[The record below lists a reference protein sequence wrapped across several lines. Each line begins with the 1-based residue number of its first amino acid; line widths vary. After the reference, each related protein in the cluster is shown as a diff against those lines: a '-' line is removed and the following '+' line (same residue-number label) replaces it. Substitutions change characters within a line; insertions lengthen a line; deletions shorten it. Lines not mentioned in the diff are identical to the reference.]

1 MTTFHVAGEP
11 ATILAQIILA
21 AVRTTVL
28 AIIAALL
35 LKFLRVKSTSACLLA
50 WKIVLYVGLIMPVLG
65 WFLPPL
71 SVPIPYVFAPAP
83 ASTGSLAQHESAAFS
98 AFTLHKFA
106 TNTQPETS
114 NRSGSPSGGG
124 RLPTDDAHPNNRR
137 TNLLATLTGWAPIA
151 AGVYATVAIF
161 FVSIL
166 LVGLELA
173 RRLVRSSKPIND
185 SRVTDRL
192 RSVAHTVRSPCVPA
206 AYESSLVAVP
216 ITAGV
221 FTPPILL
228 PSTWREWDNA
238 KLDAVLT
245 HEMSHVARRDSL
257 AQFASLLHRAIF
269 WFSPLAWWLNRY
281 LSELAEEA
289 SDEAALSAGAERK
302 EYARNVL
309 TFFEALQAAPGR
321 VRWQGVSIAAAGHAE
336 KRLGKILSWR
346 GANTVGLK
354 KSEVLMIVAVA
365 AAMTLL
371 TAATRPVSS
380 DEPSRNT
387 TSGQEQ
393 APPTATP
400 NGPATPAAAP
410 TKPSEPSAPA
420 SSEKPAEP
428 SSAAVPPEPPSE
440 DNAGKHN
447 GNGYSYAYGFDDE
460 QRFVIVSGKT
470 DGFTMSGSSEDARH
484 VEKLR
489 KQIPGDFIWFQ
500 RDERSYLIRDQ
511 ATVDRARQLW
521 APQEELGKKQ
531 EELGKQQE
539 ALGKQQEELGARMQ
553 QVHVKVPDMTAELDK
568 LKAELR
574 RLGPDATMEQLG
586 TIQSEMGELQSRM
599 GEIQSQAGDAQGKVG
614 EEMGALG
621 EQQGKLGEEQGE
633 LGRKQ
638 AELAQKATK
647 EMKEL
652 LDDAIKKGIAHPE
665 PEQSG
670 TGPL

>member
-1 MTTFHVAGEP
+1 MTMFHVASEP
-11 ATILAQIILA
+11 ATILAQIALA

-28 AIIAALL
+28 AVVGALL
-35 LKFLRVKSTSACLLA
+35 LKFFRVKSTSACLLA

-71 SVPIPYVFAPAP
+71 RVPIPYAFSPAP
-83 ASTGSLAQHESAAFS
+83 AGTGSIVQHESAAFS
-98 AFTLHKFA
+98 AFTLHEFPA
-106 TNTQPETS
+106 STQPETS
-114 NRSGSPSGGG
+114 NRSARPSGGG
-124 RLPTDDAHPNNRR
+124 GLPTDDAHPKNRR
-137 TNLLATLTGWAPIA
+137 ANFLATLTGWVPIA
-151 AGVYATVAIF
+151 AGVYATVALF
-161 FVSIL
+161 FVSTL
-166 LVGLELA
+166 LVGLALA
-173 RRLVRSSKPIND
+173 RRLVRSSKPIHD
-185 SRVTDRL
+185 SLVTDRL
-192 RSVAHTVRSPCVPA
+192 SSCAHTLRSRFLPA

-216 ITAGV
+216 ITVGV
-221 FTPPILL
+221 FMPAILL
-228 PSTWREWDNA
+228 PSTWREWDSA

-269 WFSPLAWWLNRY
+269 WFSPLAWWLNRN

-289 SDEAALSAGAERK
+289 SDEAALTAGAERK

-309 TFFEALQAAPGR
+309 TFFEALQAGPGR
-321 VRWQGVSIAAAGHAE
+321 VRWQGVSIATAGHAE

-354 KSEVLMIVAVA
+354 KTAVLMIVAIA
-365 AAMTLL
+365 AAMTFL
-371 TAATRPVSS
+371 TAAARPVRS

-387 TSGQEQ
+387 TSGHEQ
-393 APPTATP
+393 VSPTATP
-400 NGPATPAAAP
+400 NEPAAPAAAP
-410 TKPSEPSAPA
+410 TNPSEPSAPA
-420 SSEKPAEP
+420 SPERPAEP
-428 SSAAVPPEPPSE
+428 GSATAPPEPPSE
-440 DNAGKHN
+440 HNAGKHN

-460 QRFVIVSGKT
+460 QRFVIVSGKA

-489 KQIPGDFIWFQ
+489 KQISGDFIWFQ

-553 QVHVKVPDMTAELDK
+553 QVRVKVPDMTAELDK

-574 RLGPDATMEQLG
+574 QLGPNATMEQLG
-586 TIQSEMGELQSRM
+586 NIQSEMGEIQSRM
-599 GEIQSQAGDAQGKVG
+599 GKIQSQAGEAQGKVG
-614 EEMGALG
+614 DEMGVLG
-621 EQQGKLGEEQGE
+621 EQQGKLGEQQGE

-652 LDDAIKKGIAHPE
+652 LDDAIKKGVAHLE

-670 TGPL
+670 TASL